1 MAETQLVISP
11 GLKKKVDKYVRYVN
25 FVNVVLFAKKSFV
38 CRHAFD
44 TLLIEPTDRIR
55 FGNRMRVLLIAA
67 HSVTHEISINL
78 ARLTISLFDRGVQI
92 M

>member
-25 FVNVVLFAKKSFV
+25 FVNVVLFAKKSIV
-38 CRHAFD
+38 CCHVFD

-55 FGNRMRVLLIAA
+55 FGNRMRVLQIAA
-67 HSVTHEISINL
+67 HSTTHTRS
-78 ARLTISLFDRGVQI
+78 T
-92 M
+92 